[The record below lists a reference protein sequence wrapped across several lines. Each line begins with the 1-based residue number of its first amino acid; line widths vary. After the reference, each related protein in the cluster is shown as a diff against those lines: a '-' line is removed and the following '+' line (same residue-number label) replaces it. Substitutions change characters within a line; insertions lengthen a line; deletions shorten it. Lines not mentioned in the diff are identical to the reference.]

1 MTDFTATPLNRRRL
15 FALGGVTL
23 GGAALAGCQLTSLP
37 GGSSG
42 TGTATA
48 TPSATTSA
56 ASTCVLTSE
65 VTEGPY
71 WLDNSLVRKDITE
84 GKSGAALTLRLTVV
98 DYKNSCVPLANAA
111 VEIWHCD
118 AWGYYS
124 GYTTATPGGSAPAE
138 DGVGNEKTYLRG
150 IQLTNSRG
158 IVEFKTIF
166 PGWYSPR
173 AVHIHCKVY
182 TGGAVDSA
190 TNTYEGGTAH
200 HTGQFFFSDSLVTQV
215 EATKPYGS
223 HTGTITTLAND
234 MVYTG
239 KGVQDGLLTVV
250 GSASAGFIGTIA
262 VGVDPSFTAAS
273 GGGGGG
279 GTPPGGTPP
288 SGAPTGTPPS
298 GAPGT
303 PPTGT
308 PPSGAPS
315 ASPTSA

>member
-1 MTDFTATPLNRRRL
+1 MTDFTATPLNRRKL
-15 FALGGVTL
+15 FALGGVTV
-23 GGAALAGCQLTSLP
+23 GGVALAGCKITSLP
-37 GGSSG
+37 GGTSPGGG
-42 TGTATA
+42 TTA

-98 DYKNSCVPLANAA
+98 DYKNSCAPLANAA

-124 GYTTATPGGSAPAE
+124 GFTTAGPGGSAPAE

-150 IQLTNSRG
+150 IALTNSSG
-158 IVEFKTIF
+158 VVEFKTIF

-182 TGGAVDSA
+182 TGGTIDRA

-215 EATKPYGS
+215 EATAPYRS
-223 HTGTITTLAND
+223 HSGTITMLAND

-239 KGVQDGLLTVV
+239 KGVQDGLLTVS
-250 GSASAGFIGTIA
+250 GSTSAGFIATIT
-262 VGVDPSFTAAS
+262 VGVDPNYTATS
-273 GGGGGG
+273 GGGGGA
-279 GTPPGGTPP
+279 P
-288 SGAPTGTPPS
+288 SGAPS
-298 GAPGT
+298 GA
-303 PPTGT
+303 

-315 ASPTSA
+315 ASPASS

>member
-1 MTDFTATPLNRRRL
+1 MTDFTATPLNRRKL

-23 GGAALAGCQLTSLP
+23 GGAALAGCQVTSLP
-37 GGSSG
+37 GGSSSG

-65 VTEGPY
+65 LEQGPF
-71 WLDNSLVRKDITE
+71 WLDKSIVRKNITE
-84 GKSGAALTLRLTVV
+84 GKSGAALTLRVTVV
-98 DYKNSCVPLANAA
+98 DYKNSCAPLSNVA
-111 VEIWHCD
+111 VGIWHCD

-124 GYTTATPGGSAPAE
+124 GFTSSSPGGSAPAE
-138 DGVGNEKTYLRG
+138 DGVGDENTYLRG
-150 IQLTNSRG
+150 IQFTNSSG
-158 IVEFKTIF
+158 VVEFRTIF
-166 PGWYSPR
+166 PGWYNPR

-182 TGGAVDSA
+182 TGGAVDSTA
-190 TNTYEGGTAH
+190 NTYAGGTPH
-200 HTGQFFFSDSLVTQV
+200 HTGQFFFADSLVTQV
-215 EATKPYGS
+215 EATKPYSS

-234 MVYTG
+234 RVYTG
-239 KGVQDGLLTVV
+239 KGVQDGLLTVT

-262 VGVDPSFTAAS
+262 VGVDPSFTATS

-279 GTPPGGTPP
+279 GTPP
-288 SGAPTGTPPS
+288 S
-298 GAPGT
+298 GAPG
-303 PPTGT
+303 GT